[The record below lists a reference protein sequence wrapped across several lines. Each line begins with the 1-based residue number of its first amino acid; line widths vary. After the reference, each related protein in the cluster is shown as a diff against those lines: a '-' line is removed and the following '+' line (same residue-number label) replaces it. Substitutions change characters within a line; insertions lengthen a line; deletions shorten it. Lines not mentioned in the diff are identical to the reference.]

1 MAHHDFEPRLPIPG
15 RGAVALP
22 ELAGTL
28 SVRER
33 DLADAERDF
42 GGHVHRRPLA
52 VAFPATAVDVATLV
66 RFGRAHGIPVVPR
79 GAGHS
84 VDGQALVSGGIAI
97 DMSTLGG
104 VRPFGPDRISVDAG
118 ARWRAVVDTSL
129 RSGTVPPVLPDYL
142 ELSVGGLLSTGGFG
156 GASHRY
162 GSQADNV
169 HDLDVVTP
177 DGELVTC
184 SPTTNPALF
193 DAVRGTQGRH
203 GIITRATV
211 ALTRAPSKVR
221 RHRLTYHD
229 LGAYL
234 EDQRR
239 LVDELRFDHVDGQAQ
254 YADGRW
260 RFVLEAVS
268 AQSPP
273 IDDLRHDSAEIVEAT
288 YREFVDRILPI
299 EARLRSTGSWYH
311 PHPRANVLLPG
322 ASAGQ
327 VLASA
332 LAELTPEMLGVG
344 GSVLLYLFPTA
355 RITAPHVP
363 KARDPHT
370 VLFGVQRTAP
380 PGDLVTL
387 QRMREANAALHATAR
402 RLGGASYAYPL
413 DATDAQAA

>member
-1 MAHHDFEPRLPIPG
+1 MAHHEFGPRLAIPG

-52 VAFPATAVDVATLV
+52 VAFPATAVDVAALV
-66 RFGRAHGIPVVPR
+66 RFGRTHGIPVVPR

-84 VDGQALVSGGIAI
+84 VDGQALVSDGIAI
-97 DMSTLGG
+97 DMSTLKE
-104 VRPFGPDRISVDAG
+104 VRPVDQDRISVDAG

-129 RSGTVPPVLPDYL
+129 RDGTVPPVLPDYL

-184 SPTTNPALF
+184 SPTTNPELF

-211 ALTRAPSKVR
+211 ALTRAPSTVWW
-221 RHRLTYHD
+221 HRLTYHD

-234 EDQRR
+234 GDQRR
-239 LVDELRFDHVDGQAQ
+239 LVDELRFDHVDGQARFV
-254 YADGRW
+254 DGHW
-260 RFVLEAVS
+260 RFILEAVS
-268 AQSPP
+268 TRSPP
-273 IDDLRHDSAEIVEAT
+273 IDDLACDSAEIIEAA
-288 YREFVDRILPI
+288 YREFADRILPI
-299 EARLRSTGSWYH
+299 EARSRSTGSWYH

-322 ASAGQ
+322 KHAET
-327 VLASA
+327 VLTEAF
-332 LAELTPEMLGVG
+332 AELTPELLGTG

-355 RITAPHVP
+355 RVQAPNVP
-363 KARDPHT
+363 KARDPYT
-370 VLFGVQRTAP
+370 VLFGVQRTSP
-380 PGDLVTL
+380 PGDFVAL

>member
-15 RGAVALP
+15 RGAAALP

-66 RFGRAHGIPVVPR
+66 RFGRTHGIPVVPR

-84 VDGQALVSGGIAI
+84 VDGQALVADGIAI

-104 VRPFGPDRISVDAG
+104 VRPVGPDRISADGG
-118 ARWRAVVDTSL
+118 ARWRAVVEASL
-129 RSGTVPPVLPDYL
+129 RGGTVPPVLPDYL

-184 SPTTNPALF
+184 SPTVEPELF

-211 ALTRAPSKVR
+211 ALTRAPSAVR

-234 EDQRR
+234 GDQRR
-239 LVDELRFDHVDGQAQ
+239 LVDEPRFDHVDGQAR
-254 YADGRW
+254 YVDGRW
-260 RFVLEAVS
+260 SFVLEAVS
-268 AQSPP
+268 THSPSL
-273 IDDLRHDSAEIVEAT
+273 DDLAHDSAEIIEAT
-288 YREFVDRILPI
+288 YREFVDRIQPI
-299 EARLRSTGSWYH
+299 EAQLRSTGSWYH

-322 ASAGQ
+322 AHAER
-327 VLASA
+327 VLAGA
-332 LAELTPEMLGVG
+332 FAELTPEMLGVG

-355 RITAPHVP
+355 RVHAPHVP
-363 KARDPHT
+363 KARDPYT
-370 VLFGVQRTAP
+370 VLFGVQRTSA
-380 PGDLVTL
+380 PGDLVAL

-413 DATDAQAA
+413 DATDARAA